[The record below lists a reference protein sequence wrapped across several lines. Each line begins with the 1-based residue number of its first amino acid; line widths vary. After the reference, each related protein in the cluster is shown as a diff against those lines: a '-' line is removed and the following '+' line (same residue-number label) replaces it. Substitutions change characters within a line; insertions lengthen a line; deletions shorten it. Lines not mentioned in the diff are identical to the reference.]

1 MQKITSE
8 VKDNYIDNVMRMLD
22 SVKGLMIERIIA
34 EDDEK
39 IESDFINAQ
48 IASMERTWDNQED
61 EVWNDL

>member
-1 MQKITSE
+1 MQKITIE
-8 VKDNYIDNVMRMLD
+8 VKDNYIDNIMRMLD

-48 IASMERTWDNQED
+48 VVSMKKTWDNEED

>member
-1 MQKITSE
+1 MQKITIE